1 MPVPTP
7 FHARTSALC
16 TSLFWKDWAGYY
28 AVRSYDTYVER
39 EYFAIRHAAGLID
52 VTPLFKY
59 EVFGA
64 DASAF
69 LSRIMTRNVAKLKVG
84 QVAYACWCDEE
95 GKVIDDGTVARLD
108 DTYFRVT
115 ANESALAW
123 FQRFTRGYEVTIEDS
138 CDQIGALSLQG
149 PSSRSILNVVSEQN
163 LNELRFFWVT
173 QSKIEGA
180 DVQISRTGFTG
191 DLGFEVWVRNEDA
204 LKVYDAIMAAGKPY
218 GILAAGLDAM
228 DMTRLEAGYVIKGVD
243 YYNANRCLIEAR
255 KSTPYELGLGW
266 LVHLKRDAFNGHLA
280 LRKEKKEGP
289 KRLLVGLDIDWDEH
303 EALFAEHNLPIEI
316 PGAPWRHAIPVYDGG
331 GQQIGYANSG
341 TWSPILKKNIALA
354 TVKPQYGKP
363 GAKVKFEVTVEYRR
377 RMVTATVVER
387 PFFDPERK
395 RA

>member
-1 MPVPTP
+1 
-7 FHARTSALC
+7 
-16 TSLFWKDWAGYY
+16 
-28 AVRSYDTYVER
+28 VER

-69 LSRIMTRNVAKLKVG
+69 LSQVMTRNIAKLKVG
-84 QVAYACWCDEE
+84 QVAYTCWCDED
-95 GKVIDDGTVARLD
+95 GKVVDDGTVARLD
-108 DTYFRVT
+108 ETYFRVT

-123 FQRFTRGYEVTIEDS
+123 FERFSRGYEVTIEDG
-138 CDQIGALSLQG
+138 CNQIATISLQG
-149 PSSRSILNVVSEQN
+149 PNSRFVLNTVSERN
-163 LNELRFFWVT
+163 LNDLRFFWVT
-173 QSKIEGA
+173 QSKIDGA

-204 LKVYDAIMAAGKPY
+204 LRVYDAVMEAGKPY
-218 GILAAGLDAM
+218 GILPAGLDAM
-228 DMTRLEAGYVIKGVD
+228 DMARLEAGFVIKNVD
-243 YYNANRCLIEAR
+243 YYNANRCLIEER

-266 LVHLKRDAFNGHLA
+266 LVHLKRGAFNGHLA
-280 LRKEKKEGP
+280 LRREKEEGS

-316 PGAPWRHAIPVYDGG
+316 PGAPWREAIPVYEGG

-354 TVKPQYGKP
+354 TVKPQHGKP

-387 PFFDPERK
+387 PFFDPPRK